1 LRACAEPRTQAQRG
15 ARKRPRLVPVTGE
28 IIIARIGPA
37 GQTWRALRYCLQDE
51 SLRQAIEALGPRQA
65 RTASVLRLLDVA
77 LRMLHG
83 ERMAGTRPASRGSD
97 DEFRRETAHGPG
109 QGSASGGDGCPG

>member
-15 ARKRPRLVPVTGE
+15 ARKRLRLVPVTGE
-28 IIIARIGPA
+28 IIIARVGPA
-37 GQTWRALRYCLQDE
+37 GQMWRALRYCLHE

-65 RTASVLRLLDVA
+65 RTAGVLGLLDVA

-97 DEFRRETAHGPG
+97 DESRRETAHGAG
-109 QGSASGGDGCPG
+109 QVRASGGDGCPG